1 MSEKTTLETLRQM
14 TGAPEEDEPL
24 VSDTPFDPAKVKS
37 ARPTWKMPIPKLLVI
52 GVALVP
58 VFGAAGYFLVS
69 GQQVTQTEPETTDSK
84 ADGSQSD
91 NQESDL
97 ELEQA
102 QAEIAQLKSQMALD
116 DQAYIQ
122 QQTRTAASKAPAQP
136 TAQSMPEQ
144 PTTSKVTSP
153 PATSSSQVRS
163 SPPPTVR
170 YQPPPRPIQT
180 SVPAARTAPM
190 PNAPS
195 PRFTETDPTERWQQL
210 ARLGSY
216 GTVSPLEE
224 TEPAGMEQYATR
236 ESIPVAHIAPTSAIP
251 TFSSQASTPSESPMP
266 EVETPDSTVSDPVL
280 IAANKEDEDT
290 DLNLE
295 PEVKRSPPADILH
308 DAEAQILAEPLQP
321 PALISGTQ
329 ASGHLTTP
337 VILNAPEQS
346 NRYSVQLSEPL
357 MDNRGRVAI
366 PAGSELL
373 IQIDAVGSDRLVQLS
388 AVAAIWEENG
398 YQREVILP
406 DQVIQ
411 IRGAGGHPLIAQ
423 GYGDR
428 GGEIA
433 AMDASEFALGAISRA
448 AELYTRPNSRVQ
460 TNNSST
466 VITEENPAPNI
477 LAGAL
482 EGGTDA
488 LLDTLSERNQRAREE
503 LEARPQVL
511 YLDAGTPVQIFVNT
525 SMQLPM

>member
-1 MSEKTTLETLRQM
+1 
-14 TGAPEEDEPL
+14 
-24 VSDTPFDPAKVKS
+24 
-37 ARPTWKMPIPKLLVI
+37 
-52 GVALVP
+52 
-58 VFGAAGYFLVS
+58 
-69 GQQVTQTEPETTDSK
+69 
-84 ADGSQSD
+84 
-91 NQESDL
+91 
-97 ELEQA
+97 
-102 QAEIAQLKSQMALD
+102 
-116 DQAYIQ
+116 
-122 QQTRTAASKAPAQP
+122 
-136 TAQSMPEQ
+136 
-144 PTTSKVTSP
+144 
-153 PATSSSQVRS
+153 
-163 SPPPTVR
+163 
-170 YQPPPRPIQT
+170 
-180 SVPAARTAPM
+180 
-190 PNAPS
+190 
-195 PRFTETDPTERWQQL
+195 
-210 ARLGSY
+210 
-216 GTVSPLEE
+216 
-224 TEPAGMEQYATR
+224 
-236 ESIPVAHIAPTSAIP
+236 VAHIAPTSAIP
-251 TFSSQASTPSESPMP
+251 TFSSQLPASSEIPVP
-266 EVETPDSTVSDPVL
+266 EVETPDPTFSDPVL

-290 DLNLE
+290 DPTLE
-295 PEVKRSPPADILH
+295 PEVKHQLPADILH

-329 ASGHLTTP
+329 ASGQLTTP
-337 VILNAPEQS
+337 VILNTPEQS
-346 NRYSVQLSEPL
+346 NRYSVRLSEPL

-373 IQIDAVGSDRLVQLS
+373 IQIDAVGGDRLVQLS

-488 LLDTLSERNQRAREE
+488 LLDTLSERNQQAREE